1 MGIVLN
7 EKQLAMVMV
16 STMWSPI
23 DSEVSGP
30 DCMGI
35 TDVDAETGRE
45 IGETILGA
53 SVQASVV
60 AGVRLALINGTLECN
75 FKL

>member
-7 EKQLAMVMV
+7 EKQLATAMV
-16 STMWSPI
+16 SAMWSPTA
-23 DSEVSGP
+23 SEVSGP

-60 AGVRLALINGTLECN
+60 AGV
-75 FKL
+75 